1 MRRLTFKGYL
11 NSYVQQLV
19 GQKTLSLSKLMKLV
33 ESEPRVVEPLLL
45 WAVVSGH
52 ADRLSR
58 LLNGRQTL
66 ELELRMLAALKER
79 GELESALAGDDS
91 GLRPE
96 YSKTWR
102 SYTVRR
108 DAPARD
114 AQLKLKMR
122 DRALELEATKGVT
135 RYRMAKDLGL
145 NPGNLHAFLTQAN
158 TSKLSLERA
167 YELVNYLDA
176 AA

>member
-1 MRRLTFKGYL
+1 MRQLTFEGYL
-11 NSYVQQLV
+11 SSYVQHLV
-19 GQKTLSLSKLMKLV
+19 GQNTLSLSKLTKLAK
-33 ESEPRVVEPLLL
+33 SEPRVVEPLLL
-45 WAVVSGH
+45 WAAVSGH
-52 ADRLSR
+52 TNRLSR
-58 LLNGRQTL
+58 LLNGPQSL
-66 ELELRMLAALKER
+66 ELELRTLAALNER
-79 GELESALAGDDS
+79 GQLESALAEDDS
-91 GLRPE
+91 SLRPE
-96 YSKTWR
+96 YTKVWR

-108 DAPARD
+108 DASARD

-122 DRALELEATKGVT
+122 DRALELEAAKGVT

-145 NPGNLHAFLTQAN
+145 NPGNLHAFLTQAK

>member
-1 MRRLTFKGYL
+1 MRQLTFEGYL
-11 NSYVQQLV
+11 SSYVQHLA
-19 GQKTLSLSKLMKLV
+19 GRKTLSLSKLMGLA

-58 LLNGRQTL
+58 LLSGQQTL
-66 ELELRMLAALKER
+66 ELRTLAALNER
-79 GELESALAGDDS
+79 GQLESALAEDDS
-91 GLRPE
+91 SLRTE
-96 YSKTWR
+96 YTKVWR

-108 DAPARD
+108 DASARD

-122 DRALELEATKGVT
+122 DRALELEAVKGVT

-145 NPGNLHAFLTQAN
+145 NPGNLHAFLTQAK